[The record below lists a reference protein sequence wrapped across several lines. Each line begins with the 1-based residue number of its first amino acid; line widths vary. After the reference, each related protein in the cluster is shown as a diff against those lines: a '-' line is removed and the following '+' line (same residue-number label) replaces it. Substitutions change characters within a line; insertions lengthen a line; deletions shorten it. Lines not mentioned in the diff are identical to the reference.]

1 MADPINVTTEN
12 FDKAV
17 LQSKGTAIVDL
28 WASWCGP
35 CRMLSPI
42 IAQIANENPDIKV
55 FKVNVDDEPDIAS
68 KYGVQAIPT
77 VLIFKDG
84 QEVNRSVGMV
94 PKDKLLAMPRCEVRR
109 LRTGGS
115 FYPELKGDRL

>member
-84 QEVNRSVGMV
+84 QEVNRSVGLLS
-94 PKDKLLAMPRCEVRR
+94 KDKLLAMI
-109 LRTGGS
+109 
-115 FYPELKGDRL
+115 K

>member
-55 FKVNVDDEPDIAS
+55 FKVNVDDEPDIATAYRRS
-68 KYGVQAIPT
+68 RQSSFSRT
-77 VLIFKDG
+77 VRKSTAPSAWF
-84 QEVNRSVGMV
+84 
-94 PKDKLLAMPRCEVRR
+94 RR
-109 LRTGGS
+109 TSFLR
-115 FYPELKGDRL
+115 